1 MKMGSRW
8 YSERV
13 EQEIGLVRWGHW
25 GQPVLVFPTAGGDA
39 EEIERMHLVAA
50 LGPLTEAGRIKV
62 YSCDNIAG
70 RAFASGTGSVGYRC
84 TLLDRFEECIAR
96 EVVPAIRADCKADDI
111 EVVAAGASLGA
122 FMAVAMTCR
131 YPWLFRAAVGMSGTY
146 DLERLFG
153 FAGTDDYY
161 FSTPLSFMPNLGPG
175 AMLDAVRR
183 RFVILAYGQGR
194 WESPDDSWRL
204 AEVLG
209 GRGVPNRVDAWGP
222 EYDHDWPTWRQM
234 LPGYLN
240 ELAP

>member
-1 MKMGSRW
+1 
-8 YSERV
+8 
-13 EQEIGLVRWGHW
+13 
-25 GQPVLVFPTAGGDA
+25 
-39 EEIERMHLVAA
+39 
-50 LGPLTEAGRIKV
+50 
-62 YSCDNIAG
+62 
-70 RAFASGTGSVGYRC
+70 
-84 TLLDRFEECIAR
+84 
-96 EVVPAIRADCKADDI
+96 
-111 EVVAAGASLGA
+111 
-122 FMAVAMTCR
+122 MAVAVTCR
-131 YPWLFRAAVGMSGTY
+131 YPWLFRAAVGMSGSY

-153 FAGTDDYY
+153 FNGTDDYY

-183 RFVILAYGQGR
+183 RFVVLAYGQGR
-194 WESPDDSWRL
+194 WENPDDSWRL